1 MYLGLIGLQLISRE
15 TPESSRA
22 EAQFEAAQRLGVRH
36 LELWAPN
43 WGEPG
48 AVDRVKELQE
58 RYQIDIHLGFGDD
71 YIGNA
76 ERQPTERFA
85 GLVERVC
92 KPLGVNVIGTASRLH
107 GGRWLREPPLD
118 EQLDRLTAAL
128 SRLAPIAEANGVVLA
143 IENHADYRG
152 YELAGVL
159 ERVGSPGLGARLDT
173 GNAYTVIEEPLA
185 ATEALARYTV
195 ATHIKDQIVE
205 SEPGNRGVAPGGLLA
220 LRNCVLGEG
229 HVDFAPIL
237 SLLAEQGPLGND
249 LVLTLEVPRETV
261 EASLAYARRTFA
273 SYLSA

>member
-1 MYLGLIGLQLISRE
+1 MHLGLIGWQLITRE
-15 TPESSRA
+15 TPETVRV
-22 EAQFEAAQRLGVRH
+22 EAQFESAHRLGVRH
-36 LELWAPN
+36 LELWVPG
-43 WGEPG
+43 WDEPG
-48 AVDRVKELQE
+48 EVDRVKELQE
-58 RYQIDIHLGFGDD
+58 RYQIDVHLGFGDD

-76 ERQPTERFA
+76 DQQPTEPFA
-85 GLVERVC
+85 ELVERVC
-92 KPLGVNVIGTASRLH
+92 KPLGVQVIGTASRLH
-107 GGRWLREPPLD
+107 GGRWLCQPPLE
-118 EQLDRLTAAL
+118 EQLDRLASAL
-128 SRLAPIAEANGVVLA
+128 ARLAPIAEANGVVLA

-229 HVDFAPIL
+229 HVDFQAIL
-237 SLLAEQGPLGND
+237 SLLAERSPLGDD
-249 LVLTLEVPRETV
+249 LVLTLEVPRETM
-261 EASLAYARRTFA
+261 EDSLAYARRAFA
-273 SYLSA
+273 PYLSE